1 MREARR
7 RRLPMRNVG
16 GVVVNFLDGGMT
28 TANHRA
34 SLKER
39 FRVMC
44 RHYGFVPTCLM
55 HVWFVVRS
63 VTKK

>member
-1 MREARR
+1 
-7 RRLPMRNVG
+7 
-16 GVVVNFLDGGMT
+16 MT

-39 FRVMC
+39 FHVMC
-44 RHYGFVPTCLM
+44 RHYGFVATALM

-63 VTKK
+63 FTKK

>member
-1 MREARR
+1 
-7 RRLPMRNVG
+7 MRNVG

-44 RHYGFVPTCLM
+44 RHYGFVATALM
-55 HVWFVVRS
+55 HAWFMVRS
-63 VTKK
+63 FTKK